1 MDNFSDFKSLRR
13 VFTDLSQQLRVFDA
27 AHLFRGR
34 DSHKCRTQNTL
45 SNEIAF
51 LQNSH
56 HGVGLLFRWHDT
68 DRLVLGRV
76 ELGAGGWVD
85 RDDLVALHGAFEL
98 AKRRFSTFANLLRR
112 CTLYGKASF

>member
-1 MDNFSDFKSLRR
+1 MDNFSDFKSSRP

-34 DSHKCRTQNTL
+34 DSHKCWAQNTL
-45 SNEIAF
+45 GNQIAF

-56 HGVGLLFRWHDT
+56 HGVGLLFDWHHADS
-68 DRLVLGRV
+68 LVLGWV
-76 ELGAGGWVD
+76 ELGAGSWVD

-98 AKRRFSTFANLLRR
+98 AKRRFSTFTNLLRR
-112 CTLYGKASF
+112 SALYGKASF